1 LICSEMSRGYTI
13 LGLVGDGI
21 AGEIVPEA
29 MKVLKAVE
37 EKYGFSLEI
46 LGPYDFGAKYWV
58 DHDMRQGWDPTITEG
73 LFREVDAIF
82 KGPVGLPDLL
92 RKLPGPNLPINM
104 RMDLDLYANI
114 RPCRLRPGVDSVLVE
129 RKPGDIDYIVLR
141 ENSEHM
147 YVGIGGYLSR
157 GGVTELAI
165 DDYVQT
171 RKGCERIIRKAFEMA
186 KTGEYKGRAGAPLDG
201 KKRVTCTAKW
211 GICKGDDLF
220 KDVYHEVAGDYP
232 DIEQDTTWIDSWS
245 YYAIMR
251 PNFYDVAVM
260 PNQYGDIMSD
270 MSGAL
275 QGSMGLAG
283 SLNAGDDHCF
293 AEPTHGS
300 APDIAGRMISNP
312 TSMILSVGMMLNWMG
327 NKHGD
332 RRLKEAWSGIDSAI
346 DRVLGA
352 KKVRT
357 PDLKGNNSTSEFGS
371 AVADEVRK
379 GG

>member
-1 LICSEMSRGYTI
+1 MSRRYTI

-29 MKVLKAVE
+29 MKVLKAAE
-37 EKYGFSLEI
+37 EKYGFNLEI

-58 DHDMRQGWDPTITEG
+58 DHDMRQGWDSTITEG

-114 RPCRLRPGVDSVLVE
+114 RPCRLRPGVDSVLVG
-129 RKPGDIDYIVLR
+129 RKTGDIDYIVLR

-186 KTGEYKGRAGAPLDG
+186 KTGEYKGRVGAPLDG
-201 KKRVTCTAKW
+201 KRRVTCTAKW

-220 KDVYHEVAGDYP
+220 KDIYHEVAKDYP
-232 DIEQDTTWIDSWS
+232 EIEQDTTWIDSWS

-251 PNFYDVAVM
+251 PNFYDIAVM

-270 MSGAL
+270 MSGAI

-283 SLNAGDDHCF
+283 SLNAGEDHCF

-312 TSMILSVGMMLNWMG
+312 TSMILSVGMMLNWIG
-327 NKHGD
+327 DKHDD
-332 RRLKEAWSGIDSAI
+332 RRLKEAWRGIDSAV
-346 DRVLGA
+346 DRTLGA

-357 PDLKGNNSTSEFGS
+357 PDLKGKNSTSEFGS
-371 AVADEVRK
+371 AVAGEVRK

>member
-1 LICSEMSRGYTI
+1 LICSEMTRRYTI

-29 MKVLKAVE
+29 MKVLKAAE
-37 EKYGFSLEI
+37 EKYGLNLEI

-58 DHDMRQGWDPTITEG
+58 DHDMKQGWDPAITEG
-73 LFREVDAIF
+73 LFREVNGIF

-92 RKLPGPNLPINM
+92 RRLPGPNLPINM

-114 RPCRLRPGVDSVLVE
+114 RPCRLRPGVDSVLVG
-129 RKPGDIDYIVLR
+129 RKTGDIDYIVLR

-157 GGVTELAI
+157 GGTTELAV

-186 KTGEYKGRAGAPLDG
+186 KTGEYKGRPGAPLDG
-201 KKRVTCTAKW
+201 RRRVTCTAKW

-220 KDVYHEVAGDYP
+220 KDVYHEVAEEYP

-251 PNFYDVAVM
+251 PDFYDIAVM

-270 MSGAL
+270 MSGAI

-300 APDIAGRMISNP
+300 ALDIAGRMISNP

-332 RRLKEAWSGIDSAI
+332 RRLREAWRGIDAAV

-352 KKVRT
+352 RKVRT
-357 PDLKGNNSTSEFGS
+357 PDLKGKNSTSEFGS
-371 AVADEVRK
+371 AVAEEVKKRE
-379 GG
+379 